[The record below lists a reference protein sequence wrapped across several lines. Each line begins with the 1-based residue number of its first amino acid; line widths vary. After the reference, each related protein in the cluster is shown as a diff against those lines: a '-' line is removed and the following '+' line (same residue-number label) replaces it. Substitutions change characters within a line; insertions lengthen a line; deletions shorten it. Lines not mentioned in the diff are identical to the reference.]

1 VTWQRGWLLAAYVL
15 PLFMLVIPQ
24 PNAAY
29 YVSISVPL
37 VMAIA
42 RGADR
47 LGARL
52 SPRLARTL
60 AGVTVAGACF
70 LNVAA
75 GKLSVTNSRALNAAV
90 PYLEE
95 RCAYGCLTNVLP
107 QSLRDQAW
115 VVTDAGAPFPPRAH
129 RNEEA
134 ILKAKVERP
143 AAPYNFCTRV
153 RRSRAS
159 GFTGPVLY
167 VDARIKTFTVFD
179 PDFDPEVR
187 YQGTVDHAGFVVERR
202 FSDGPDEVVVS
213 AMPADGP
220 CLSAPVR

>member
-1 VTWQRGWLLAAYVL
+1 LLAAYVL
-15 PLFMLVIPQ
+15 PLLMLIIPQ

-29 YVSISVPL
+29 YLSIAVPL
-37 VMAIA
+37 VLAIA

-52 SPRLARTL
+52 SPGRARALA
-60 AGVTVAGACF
+60 AVTVAGACI

-75 GKLSVTNSRALNAAV
+75 GKLSITNSRALNAAV
-90 PYLEE
+90 PYLEQ

-107 QSLRDQAW
+107 QSLRDQTWA
-115 VVTDAGAPFPPRAH
+115 VTDAGAPFPPRAH
-129 RNEEA
+129 RSEEE

-143 AAPYNFCTRV
+143 AAPYDFCTRV

-187 YQGTVDHAGFVVERR
+187 YQGTVDRAAFVEERR
-202 FSDGPDEVVVS
+202 FSSGPDEVIVS
-213 AMPADGP
+213 ALAADRP
-220 CLSAPVR
+220 CLSAPGR